1 MSQLCSVVCL
11 AYNHERFVKAALDSI
26 YQQNW
31 PDTEI
36 IVVDDGSTDGTV
48 EVVREAFRDSP
59 FPTTL
64 ITQHNTGNVPQNFN
78 RGLGQA
84 AGAGVMFLSL
94 DDMLLPGCIDSRMS
108 LLQSDR
114 QMAFVADVGYREID
128 ERGSVVLEAG
138 VMPIAAYEV
147 QQAADLLEAEYQTI
161 GSLYI
166 QGQVFRRAI
175 IDAIGGFDETM
186 TGDDIVLR
194 TKLFRY
200 LVEHP
205 DLGFQIGQQI
215 VFAYR
220 KHGQNLHKKF
230 LRQFQTVVEW
240 KGRFFPDRPYPGIF
254 FDWLDNFFWAWVAG
268 NASEAELS
276 GTLALDPVIA
286 EHYGAFRSKSKV
298 RRKLF
303 QRRISAVLAG
313 GRSRNVS

>member
-94 DDMLLPGCIDSRMS
+94 DDMLLPGCIDSRMG

-114 QMAFVADVGYREID
+114 QIAFAADVGYQEID
-128 ERGSVVLEAG
+128 EIGGVVVDAG
-138 VMPIAAYEV
+138 LMPLAAYHV

-240 KGRFFPDRPYPGIF
+240 KERFFPDRPYPGIF
-254 FDWLDNFFWAWVAG
+254 FDWLDNFFWEWVAG

-303 QRRISAVLAG
+303 KRRIRAVLAG